1 MTQQPQSLIG
11 MAKIMR
17 LAFTGDNLSELTSEL
32 VGRVA
37 ASGSD
42 AAALLDLSIV
52 HQLNGQREMAL
63 DLQWQALQQQQHY
76 RIKSNPFRPAVRVL
90 AIMGPGEVMANT
102 PIEFLVENCDIALEM
117 LYVGAGLPLVHDIPK
132 HDVAFVAVCE
142 SDSNQQLLR
151 QLQAVMSYWP
161 HPHINRPQQ
170 IAKLARD
177 GLCDHLS
184 GIDGVEVVT
193 SRRVSRDEL
202 REQARMWPDAPSSDS
217 ALSDHPATS
226 HAGHAM
232 WLDAPSSAPAWI
244 VRPANSH
251 AGHGLVRIE
260 TATELEDYLAVQ
272 PEEEFSMA
280 PFIDY
285 RSQQDGLY
293 RKYRVASVSGK
304 AYPAH
309 MALSPRWMVH
319 YLNADMVEN
328 ADNRAA
334 EAHFMDTFDWEFG
347 ARHSAALAAIDA
359 RIGLDYYSIDCGE
372 TADGRLLVFE
382 IDSGAVVHS
391 MDPVELFP
399 YKQPHMQKLFSAF
412 HGLLKQ
418 TAWGKAAPP
427 VSSARRRRMAA

>member
-17 LAFTGDNLSELTSEL
+17 LAFTGNDLSELTSEL

-52 HQLNGQREMAL
+52 HQLNGHRDTAL

-76 RIKSNPFRPAVRVL
+76 RMKSNPFRPALRVL

-102 PIEFLVENCDIALEM
+102 PIEFLVENSDIALEI
-117 LYVGAGLPLVHDIPK
+117 LYVGAGLPLLHDIPK

-161 HPHINRPQQ
+161 YPHINHPQQ

-184 GIDGVEVVT
+184 GIDGVEVVA
-193 SRRVSRDEL
+193 SRRVFRDEL
-202 REQARMWPDAPSSDS
+202 LEQARMWPDAPS
-217 ALSDHPATS
+217 PAV
-226 HAGHAM
+226 
-232 WLDAPSSAPAWI
+232 AWI

-251 AGHGLVRIE
+251 AGHGLVRLE
-260 TATELEDYLAVQ
+260 TATELEDYLAIQ

-285 RSQQDGLY
+285 RSEQDGLY

-359 RIGLDYYSIDCGE
+359 RIGLEYYSIDCGE

-391 MDPVELFP
+391 MDPGELFP

-418 TAWGKAAPP
+418 TAWGKAAASE
-427 VSSARRRRMAA
+427 SSARRRRMAA

>member
-11 MAKIMR
+11 LAKIMR
-17 LAFTGDNLSELTSEL
+17 LAFAGNNLSELTSEL

-42 AAALLDLSIV
+42 AAALLDLSV
-52 HQLNGQREMAL
+52 VNQLHGQRETAL
-63 DLQWQALQQQQHY
+63 ELQWQALQLQQHY
-76 RIKSNPFRPAVRVL
+76 RLQSNPFRPSVRVL

-102 PIEFLVENCDIALEM
+102 PIEFLVEDSDIALEI

-132 HDVAFVAVCE
+132 HDVAFVAACE

-151 QLQAVMSYWP
+151 QLEAEMSYWP
-161 HPHINRPQQ
+161 QPHINRPQQ

-177 GLCDHLS
+177 GLSDWLS
-184 GIDGVEVVT
+184 GIEGVAVVA
-193 SRRVSRDEL
+193 SRRVSREEL
-202 REQARMWPDAPSSDS
+202 VDQAAVELNNTP
-217 ALSDHPATS
+217 L
-226 HAGHAM
+226 
-232 WLDAPSSAPAWI
+232 I

-251 AGHGLVRIE
+251 AGHGLMRVE
-260 TATELEDYLAVQ
+260 TTTELADYLATQ
-272 PEEEFSMA
+272 PEEEFSIA
-280 PFIDY
+280 PFVDY
-285 RSQQDGLY
+285 RSPQDGLY
-293 RKYRVASVSGK
+293 RKYRVASVAGK

-334 EAHFMDTFDWEFG
+334 EAHFMDSFDWEFG
-347 ARHSAALAAIDA
+347 ERHSAALAAIDA
-359 RIGLDYYSIDCGE
+359 RIGLEYYSIDCGE

-399 YKQPHMQKLFSAF
+399 YKRPHMQKLFSAF
-412 HGLLKQ
+412 HGLVKR
-418 TAWGKAAPP
+418 TAWGQAAE
-427 VSSARRRRMAA
+427 SATSARRRRTAA